1 MIVVDKKNLFKKGEE
16 KNYAIFVDILAS
28 VTMSP
33 LESGAH
39 IALLQNSVGHTL
51 KGPKLSRTHIEES
64 EMPRGKD

>member
-1 MIVVDKKNLFKKGEE
+1 MVDKKNFFKRGE
-16 KNYAIFVDILAS
+16 KIIYVIFVDILAP

-39 IALLQNSVGHTL
+39 IALLQNSAGHTL

-64 EMPRGKD
+64 KTQRGKD